1 MKGITKRGY
10 DKHKYMNARFEAAV
24 DEAECSGC
32 DICADRCPVGAV
44 AVEDTAAVD
53 RDKCLGCGLCA
64 SECPTDAIRLVLRP
78 DREEPFDRLSE
89 MGREILKGKQ
99 ENAEKATQ
107 SA

>member
-10 DKHKYMNARFEAAV
+10 DKHKYMNALFEAAV